1 MIRVM
6 EADIELLYL
15 AMRASAINE
24 CMNAKGRNTYS
35 TWVGQKWSNK
45 ECFPNYVFSFLP
57 SV

>member
-24 CMNAKGRNTYS
+24 CMNAKGSNTYS
-35 TWVGQKWSNK
+35 AWVGQTWSNK
-45 ECFPNYVFSFLP
+45 ECLPNYV
-57 SV
+57 